1 MPAKSRRNRSKS
13 LPPSKRI
20 KEGTVLSST
29 APDTEENEPV
39 QPVVARQTAKPV
51 AAYKVPAGTAETI
64 ISYTHIKAELTTI
77 GILAVI
83 MLALL
88 GILAAVL

>member
-20 KEGTVLSST
+20 KEGTTLSS
-29 APDTEENEPV
+29 ASQYTEENEPTE
-39 QPVVARQTAKPV
+39 PVVVKQTAKPM
-51 AAYKVPAGTAETI
+51 AAYKVPAGVAETI
-64 ISYTHIKAELTTI
+64 VSYTHVKPELTTI